1 MQYAPYFDL
10 TKSINPN
17 FSFYFKK
24 LNIYQVFLY
33 SLTEHFLKLA
43 MQELNSGKLR
53 QEQVLLDKLRPLE
66 NRLLPL
72 AADALLAGV
81 DPVSIN

>member
-1 MQYAPYFDL
+1 M
-10 TKSINPN
+10 
-17 FSFYFKK
+17 
-24 LNIYQVFLY
+24 
-33 SLTEHFLKLA
+33 TEHFLKQA

-66 NRLLPL
+66 TRLLPL

-81 DPVSIN
+81 DPVSINLKNTSTIFKSDSTQIA